1 MPSNVSLRN
10 NLKDFSSAIMPFR
23 FEFVTFFYLSILV
36 FDDVQTSFSLSDVD
50 FGKSFVV
57 RDFHLTLCSVLICLH
72 LK

>member
-1 MPSNVSLRN
+1 MFHLETTFKKLSEFHYAFLVRISNIFL
-10 NLKDFSSAIMPFR
+10 
-23 FEFVTFFYLSILV
+23 FEYFMV

-57 RDFHLTLCSVLICLH
+57 RDFHLTLYSVLICLH

>member
-10 NLKDFSSAIMPFR
+10 FPSSIMPFWSEFPNTSL
-23 FEFVTFFYLSILV
+23 FEYFMV

-57 RDFHLTLCSVLICLH
+57 RDFHLTLYSVLICLH